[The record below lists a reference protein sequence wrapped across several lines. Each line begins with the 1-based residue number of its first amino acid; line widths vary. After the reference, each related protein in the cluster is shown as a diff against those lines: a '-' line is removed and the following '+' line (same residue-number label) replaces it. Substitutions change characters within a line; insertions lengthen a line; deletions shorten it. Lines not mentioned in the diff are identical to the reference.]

1 MKIKNYINKNQ
12 IILINNNYQKIILI
26 ILMKLMI
33 LIMNK
38 KIQIAIN
45 HMIMKLII
53 MKILI
58 INIKIQVYH
67 LINIY
72 KNKFIN
78 NEYIIF
84 FLFH

>member
-1 MKIKNYINKNQ
+1 MI
-12 IILINNNYQKIILI
+12 
-26 ILMKLMI
+26 LMI

-38 KIQIAIN
+38 KIQIVIN

-72 KNKFIN
+72 KNKLIN
-78 NEYIIF
+78 NEYILSLINNPNDNN
-84 FLFH
+84 